1 MSNMLGTLLRTA
13 ILDDAAYQE
22 WRERPNL
29 FLRGIVLISIVML
42 VAGLIVFAVDL
53 VNRATPVNVDRI
65 EEGIRQ
71 GFEQSYKWNPAMRDM
86 PPEVREMMDG
96 MIDVIVPMVRDLS
109 EIRAPLPRGIT
120 GFFGATGAY
129 LTRVLAALGGWMF
142 YGVLV
147 LLAVNLLGGSARLPD
162 FLGMVALYAIPGLLA
177 VLKPVPCL
185 GTLLALIGTIWAIVV
200 YIKAVSV
207 ASDLDAGRSILAVL
221 APFIVIW
228 LLSFLLLILAVV
240 WMVIVF

>member
-1 MSNMLGTLLRTA
+1 
-13 ILDDAAYQE
+13 
-22 WRERPNL
+22 
-29 FLRGIVLISIVML
+29 
-42 VAGLIVFAVDL
+42 
-53 VNRATPVNVDRI
+53 
-65 EEGIRQ
+65 
-71 GFEQSYKWNPAMRDM
+71 
-86 PPEVREMMDG
+86 
-96 MIDVIVPMVRDLS
+96 
-109 EIRAPLPRGIT
+109 
-120 GFFGATGAY
+120 
-129 LTRVLAALGGWMF
+129 
-142 YGVLV
+142 
-147 LLAVNLLGGSARLPD
+147 
-162 FLGMVALYAIPGLLA
+162 LLA